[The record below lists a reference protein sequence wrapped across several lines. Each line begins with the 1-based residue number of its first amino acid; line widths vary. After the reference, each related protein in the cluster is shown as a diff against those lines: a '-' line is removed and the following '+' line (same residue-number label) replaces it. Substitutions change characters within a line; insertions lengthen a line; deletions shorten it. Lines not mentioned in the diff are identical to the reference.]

1 MRLLT
6 RPATATDRAAGVSPL
21 VPVLLVAAVI
31 IGTLIG
37 LAGPAV
43 GAALSAGTD
52 PLVLLLVF
60 LLLFDVGL
68 TGIRR
73 FRRHRRVITVALL
86 INFLLVPLLAVV
98 IARLFGGDR
107 PEVWLGL
114 IIYLT
119 APCTDWFLGF
129 TRLADG
135 NVAAGSVLLPINL
148 IAQLLLCPVHWALL
162 GAADLGYRPETIAVT
177 VGQWFV
183 VPLLAATL
191 VRLLVRTLLPRA
203 PGCVIIGAARRL
215 VPWTI
220 AALIITIFAGHA
232 GTLVAELATLP
243 RVLGTVAVFFVIMLA
258 VGELVRRA
266 GEFDPSDHVLLAM
279 TTSARNAPLMIA
291 IAAVTFPDRPA
302 VVATIVAG
310 MLIEF
315 PHLIMLTALLRR
327 RPEAA
332 R

>member
-6 RPATATDRAAGVSPL
+6 PPAAATGRTAAVGPL
-21 VPVLLVAAVI
+21 LPGLLVAAVI
-31 IGTLIG
+31 IGTLVG
-37 LAGPAV
+37 LASPPA
-43 GAALSAGTD
+43 GAVLATGTD
-52 PLVLLLVF
+52 ALVLLLVF

-68 TGIRR
+68 SGIRR
-73 FRRHRRVITVALL
+73 FRRHRRVIVVALL
-86 INFLLVPLLAVV
+86 INFLLVPLLAVL

-148 IAQLLLCPVHWALL
+148 IAQLLLCPVYWAVL
-162 GAADLGYRPETIAVT
+162 GAADLGYRPEAIAIT

-183 VPLLAATL
+183 APLLAAVL
-191 VRLLVRTLLPRA
+191 ARQLIRSLLPGA
-203 PGCVIIGAARRL
+203 AVDVIIATARRL

-220 AALIITIFAGHA
+220 AALIVTIFAGHA
-232 GTLVAELATLP
+232 DTLVAELPGLP
-243 RVLGTVAVFFVIMLA
+243 RILGTVAAFFLIMLA
-258 VGELVRRA
+258 IGELVRRA
-266 GEFDPSDHVLLAM
+266 GRFDRPDQVLLTM

-327 RPEAA
+327 RPAA
-332 R
+332 VR